1 MTGSVWTLL
10 ADLVPAA
17 AVLALIASF
26 AVNTVRMRREE
37 IDLLNKISMFAPAGK
52 PEAKKEEAEDE

>member
-1 MTGSVWTLL
+1 M
-10 ADLVPAA
+10 
-17 AVLALIASF
+17 LALIASF